1 MHHAAVRHSTPA
13 ADTDSP
19 VPTFRPYFVNLAQK
33 VVEKLFDTHMCHAA
47 VRHSAPAADTD
58 SPVPTFRPY
67 FANLAQRVLRS
78 SLTLT
83 CVTPPS
89 DRFLQMFAAMPDVAG
104 FDAFR
109 RPTRQMAPSD
119 STIRR
124 RPIRHPGPSD
134 THIPPSDSPRPTRH
148 LSIQIYPTVG
158 GKNTLQ
164 TSSHNLEMYYMCISS
179 Y

>member
-67 FANLAQRVLRS
+67 FANLAQSLVEKLFDTHMRHAAVRPVLADV
-78 SLTLT
+78 
-83 CVTPPS
+83 CS
-89 DRFLQMFAAMPDVAG
+89 DAG
-104 FDAFR
+104 R
-109 RPTRQMAPSD
+109 RRIQRLPPSD
-119 STIRR
+119 STDGAVRL
-124 RPIRHPGPSD
+124 D
-134 THIPPSDSPRPTRH
+134 TRGRPTRTSRRPTH
-148 LSIQIYPTVG
+148 RGRHGAYPFLSPLITKPRSKPFSAKILGIGFTTENIGFLVG
-158 GKNTLQ
+158 
-164 TSSHNLEMYYMCISS
+164 
-179 Y
+179 